1 MIKPDRFIISICGG
15 AGSGKSST
23 AKCLAEGLGN
33 DLAVRIPTDYFLK
46 PRLNESLKSYF
57 SKPFSYDW
65 DLLNK
70 VINVSLDK
78 KVHTPDFDFFTFTR
92 KGSMG
97 KEFFARK
104 IVILDS
110 MLPHP
115 FSKFI
120 VKLEVSDDIRKDR
133 IRQRDEVWKS
143 KAIGRWK
150 THQLTKL
157 VLDRFD
163 KIDLLLDGSNDLK
176 NNVLSIISSLKEKF
190 PLFRNLTAPLPF
202 YLAEARQPADE
213 GGPIHHR
220 GGEFHIA
227 FKPRGSCNRF

>member
-1 MIKPDRFIISICGG
+1 MKHSRFIINICGG

-23 AKCLAEGLGN
+23 AKCLAEELGS

-46 PRLNESLKSYF
+46 PRLNESLESYF

-65 DLLNK
+65 DLLNR

-92 KGSMG
+92 KGLTTG
-97 KEFFARK
+97 REFFARK

-143 KAIGRWK
+143 KAMGRWK

-163 KIDLLLDGSNDLK
+163 KIDLLLDGSHDLK
-176 NNVLSIISSLKEKF
+176 DNVINIISTLKKKF
-190 PLFRNLTAPLPF
+190 PLFTTASL
-202 YLAEARQPADE
+202 
-213 GGPIHHR
+213 
-220 GGEFHIA
+220 
-227 FKPRGSCNRF
+227 

>member
-1 MIKPDRFIISICGG
+1 MKYGRFIISICGG
-15 AGSGKSST
+15 AGSGKSAT
-23 AKCLAEGLGN
+23 AKCLAEELGS

-46 PRLNESLKSYF
+46 PRLNESLNSYF

-65 DLLNK
+65 DLLNR
-70 VINVSLDK
+70 VMNVSLDK
-78 KVHTPDFDFFTFTR
+78 KIHTPDFDFFTFTR
-92 KGSMG
+92 KGVTTG
-97 KEFFARK
+97 REFFARK

-115 FSKFI
+115 SSKFI

-163 KIDLLLDGSNDLK
+163 KIDLLLDGNNDLK
-176 NNVLSIISSLKEKF
+176 DNVFNIILSLKKKF
-190 PLFRNLTAPLPF
+190 PLFTTALPP
-202 YLAEARQPADE
+202 ANRSGRQSA
-213 GGPIHHR
+213 GR
-220 GGEFHIA
+220 GNSGSG
-227 FKPRGSCNRF
+227 RGSR